1 MHYSPRIW
9 PKTKGP
15 SRLVFSSLSPPPL
28 RPLRLLP
35 AAQPAQ
41 PSLTEAALDMGGY
54 DSRNPST
61 ETLLFS
67 TAAKN
72 SSKIVQMRVCLAR
85 CASLLSIGWTLPNP
99 TFKLFGWKIVRS
111 WRASSS
117 RLNVRHP
124 MSALNVLPVRLL
136 QCLQYMRL
144 HW

>member
-1 MHYSPRIW
+1 
-9 PKTKGP
+9 
-15 SRLVFSSLSPPPL
+15 
-28 RPLRLLP
+28 
-35 AAQPAQ
+35 
-41 PSLTEAALDMGGY
+41 MGGH

-67 TAAKN
+67 TLAAAKN
-72 SSKIVQMRVCLAR
+72 SAKIVRMRVCLAR

-99 TFKLFGWKIVRS
+99 TLFGWKIVCS
-111 WRASSS
+111 WRASSESS

>member
-1 MHYSPRIW
+1 MHYSPGIW

-15 SRLVFSSLSPPPL
+15 SWLVFASLFPHPL

-35 AAQPAQ
+35 TPQPAK
-41 PSLTEAALDMGGY
+41 PSLTEPMGGH

-61 ETLLFS
+61 ETLLLS

-72 SSKIVQMRVCLAR
+72 SAKIVRMRVCLAR
-85 CASLLSIGWTLPNP
+85 CASLLSIGWTLLDP
-99 TFKLFGWKIVRS
+99 TLFGWKIVRS

-124 MSALNVLPVRLL
+124 MSAMNVLPVRLL
-136 QCLQYMRL
+136 PCLQYMRL

>member
-1 MHYSPRIW
+1 
-9 PKTKGP
+9 
-15 SRLVFSSLSPPPL
+15 
-28 RPLRLLP
+28 
-35 AAQPAQ
+35 
-41 PSLTEAALDMGGY
+41 MGGH

-72 SSKIVQMRVCLAR
+72 SAKFVRMPVCFAR
-85 CASLLSIGWTLPNP
+85 CASVLIIAWTLPDP
-99 TFKLFGWKIVRS
+99 TLFGWKIVRS

-136 QCLQYMRL
+136 LCLQYMRL

>member
-1 MHYSPRIW
+1 
-9 PKTKGP
+9 
-15 SRLVFSSLSPPPL
+15 
-28 RPLRLLP
+28 
-35 AAQPAQ
+35 
-41 PSLTEAALDMGGY
+41 MGGH

-61 ETLLFS
+61 ETRLFS

-72 SSKIVQMRVCLAR
+72 SAKIVRMRVCLAR
-85 CASLLSIGWTLPNP
+85 CASLLSIGWTLLDP
-99 TFKLFGWKIVRS
+99 TLFGWKIVRS